1 MDEYKEESSQQEKE
15 ELEQIVSQEQEEKR
29 KRKKRKK
36 RITILLCL
44 TLLLLIAAGTLGIL
58 VYKYSVVDQSVNKGF
73 WAMFD
78 FTEGDNQLHEPLDDM
93 AHTLIREF
101 FTEPDGLKAVDP
113 AVMPLVYEYFGV
125 EGEEELEQFREKFF
139 VGCRLQSDY
148 AFWLD
153 YEEVVNQFLEEAT
166 GNEHNVKEAYR
177 DGIKI
182 DITVIPASGKKT
194 FEVYK
199 TPRGKSQYTKAGY
212 TQSFY
217 CASELLS
224 VEMGIPTMYSVYASG
239 SNPNI
244 MSGGGYIADW
254 GPKKSS
260 AGADGY
266 NISIGVPFSLSTS
279 VGTSSEYC
287 KPVDLTNREK
297 GLFKVQFDYIKWPSG
312 NILHYCSPARRKV
325 IFEKTYQACYCTW
338 YDTDKAYT
346 VYPYINYSISLSCSK
361 ISTDSH
367 AKFSKQVCVNYNME

>member
-166 GNEHNVKEAYR
+166 GNEHNVKEAYIVHEYFN
-177 DGIKI
+177 DEPVTFLFYDEFEWKI
-182 DITVIPASGKKT
+182 LPLKAETASRL
-194 FEVYK
+194 EE
-199 TPRGKSQYTKAGY
+199 QTKA
-212 TQSFY
+212 
-217 CASELLS
+217 LR
-224 VEMGIPTMYSVYASG
+224 V
-239 SNPNI
+239 
-244 MSGGGYIADW
+244 
-254 GPKKSS
+254 
-260 AGADGY
+260 
-266 NISIGVPFSLSTS
+266 
-279 VGTSSEYC
+279 
-287 KPVDLTNREK
+287 EK
-297 GLFKVQFDYIKWPSG
+297 GGK
-312 NILHYCSPARRKV
+312 
-325 IFEKTYQACYCTW
+325 
-338 YDTDKAYT
+338 
-346 VYPYINYSISLSCSK
+346 
-361 ISTDSH
+361 
-367 AKFSKQVCVNYNME
+367 

>member
-1 MDEYKEESSQQEKE
+1 MRSRKVISIALVLLSVFTNFMNLGGKADARGTTHYAIQTKQYVRPNSDTYVLLKSDVINTTIYEYCAKVPKD
-15 ELEQIVSQEQEEKR
+15 
-29 KRKKRKK
+29 
-36 RITILLCL
+36 TIL
-44 TLLLLIAAGTLGIL
+44 G
-58 VYKYSVVDQSVNKGF
+58 Y
-73 WAMFD
+73 
-78 FTEGDNQLHEPLDDM
+78 FTYDYD
-93 AHTLIREF
+93 
-101 FTEPDGLKAVDP
+101 K
-113 AVMPLVYEYFGV
+113 
-125 EGEEELEQFREKFF
+125 
-139 VGCRLQSDY
+139 CRNPS
-148 AFWLD
+148 
-153 YEEVVNQFLEEAT
+153 
-166 GNEHNVKEAYR
+166 KENFSYNNGPVFKAYR